1 MIIEIN
7 NKNYKISLLRDYRFK
22 IICDASECKFF
33 IDWIICNDTISNKY
47 DFIAKHS
54 NYYDFIAKHSNY
66 YDSILYGCR
75 PISISGN
82 KIIFIYNDSFT
93 FNNEIR
99 RRDDKFSKLMCD
111 V

>member
-7 NKNYKISLLRDYRFK
+7 NKEYKISLLSNYRFE
-22 IICDASECKFF
+22 IICVASECKFF
-33 IDWIICNDTISNKY
+33 IDWIICNDNTISNK
-47 DFIAKHS
+47 
-54 NYYDFIAKHSNY
+54 YDFIAKHSNY